1 MYTRNDRLNALFLV
15 EISIALKSV
24 KDPGLSG
31 FLTVTGVELSQDRK
45 VATVYYSVFGET
57 EQKQSTTLA
66 LKRAA
71 KFVRHVMTKRLSLRV
86 IPEIVFKTH
95 LAGGKIVFVPGAQ
108 SFREKGISQ
117 FHFLR
122 EASSYAYVLIRAAL
136 HRWGLLTWF

>member
-86 IPEIVFKTH
+86 IPEIVFKFDDTPQR
-95 LAGGKIVFVPGAQ
+95 ADRVDKILNRL
-108 SFREKGISQ
+108 SDEEKGKQ
-117 FHFLR
+117 P
-122 EASSYAYVLIRAAL
+122 
-136 HRWGLLTWF
+136 